1 MEAARLRKLIAKLD
15 TDNLHEQHAAL
26 AVIDRKVFTDIAMSL
41 DAITDAEHRTGY
53 PFAELIG
60 IIQKRWPRP
69 EAGWVGMS
77 DTKKFAAHRILMVQ
91 NWLTEHERRKLIELN
106 DRLCLAPGNPAD
118 AGDCEFM
125 DAILRRAKREG
136 VRI

>member
-77 DTKKFAAHRILMVQ
+77 DT
-91 NWLTEHERRKLIELN
+91 